1 MLRIVSTCDKT
12 ITHRISYE
20 SKYADHFDNTAFN
33 ELPRPAILHQLF
45 HFLPLVDEANKERQN
60 ALELEKKLLTK
71 NCWTRLITTLL
82 GQSVLDMMR
91 WDRYMRCQNPIGYTL
106 ASKDFDITGMADLIA
121 RSLEDDLDQARRRSH
136 RTLEEMLEEDGP
148 LVRIRGEDNSIHHP
162 SSHIA
167 RTKR

>member
-1 MLRIVSTCDKT
+1 MLAVLRARHPNRPADHWVVMKTNISGVDLYVMAYAWSQQRSCRIVSTCGKT

-45 HFLPLVDEANKERQN
+45 HFLPLVDEANKKRQN
-60 ALELEKKLLTK
+60 ALALEKKLLTK

-82 GQSVLDMMR
+82 GQSVLNMMR

-121 RSLEDDLDQARRRSH
+121 RSLEDDVDQA
-136 RTLEEMLEEDGP
+136 
-148 LVRIRGEDNSIHHP
+148 
-162 SSHIA
+162 
-167 RTKR
+167 